1 MNISITKRNFLG
13 LLVLF
18 TLVGGGAG
26 ALMLNY
32 LFPGHYFG
40 GYPFIPAY
48 FFLFGI
54 FSIYM
59 FDACRW
65 HAPQRLLLVYMAIKV
80 LKFLL
85 SAIFMLVYCV
95 AVRADVKEF
104 LLTFVV
110 FYLIYLIYETWF
122 FFTFEWNRK
131 NKKKQAL

>member
-1 MNISITKRNFLG
+1 MSISITKRNFLG

-18 TLVGGGAG
+18 TLVSWGAG
-26 ALMLNY
+26 ALMLHY
-32 LFPGHYFG
+32 LFPGHYFA
-40 GYPFIPAY
+40 GYSFIPAY

-59 FDACRW
+59 FDACRR

-85 SAIFMLVYCV
+85 SAIFMLIYCV

-110 FYLIYLIYETWF
+110 FYLMYLIYETWF

-131 NKKKQAL
+131 NKKKKGL